1 MVVDIDL
8 SKFFDRVHH
17 QRLLDRIARRVS
29 DQRLLALVRHMLK
42 AGVVM
47 PDGTKIA
54 VSEGTPQGGPL
65 SPLLS
70 NIVLDELDRELQ
82 RRGHRFVRYAD
93 DCNIFVRSARAG
105 ERVMAS
111 IRSFLE
117 RRMRLKV
124 NEEKSGVRAPDAV
137 HFLGFR
143 FQCQETWDG
152 WQTAVLL
159 SAKAEPRLRAKM
171 REMTPPNWG
180 KSLTACMADL
190 GRYLNGWIAHF
201 RLCTAEALPA
211 LRAIDAHIRRRIR
224 AIIIRQRKRPRFLF
238 RHLRS
243 RGVSVKSAAGAAFS
257 ARGRWARSNFPG
269 MTRAYPPSWFTG
281 RLVSLATRWDELN
294 HHVEASGQLLLPI

>member
-17 QRLLDRIARRVS
+17 QRLLDRIAQRVS
-29 DQRLLALVRHMLK
+29 DRRILAVVRHMLK

-47 PDGTKIA
+47 PDGTKIT
-54 VSEGTPQGGPL
+54 VLEGTPQGGPL

-70 NIVLDELDRELQ
+70 NIVLDELDRELE

-124 NEEKSGVRAPDAV
+124 NEEKSGVRVPDAV

-143 FQCQETWDG
+143 FQCQQTWDG
-152 WQTAVLL
+152 CETAVLM
-159 SAKAEPRLRAKM
+159 SAKVEQRLRAKV

-180 KSLTACMADL
+180 KSLTACMDEL
-190 GRYLNGWIAHF
+190 SRYLNGWIAHF
-201 RLCTAEALPA
+201 RLCTADA
-211 LRAIDAHIRRRIR
+211 LRALRATDAHIRRRLR
-224 AIIIRQRKRPRFLF
+224 AIIICHRKRPRFLF

-243 RGVSVKSAAGAAFS
+243 RGVSIKAAVGAAFCS
-257 ARGRWARSNFPG
+257 RGRWRRSNYTG
-269 MTRAYPPSWFTG
+269 MTRAYPPSWFAG
-281 RLVSLATRWDELN
+281 KLVSLATRWDELN
-294 HHVEASGQLLLPI
+294 HHVQVSGQLVLPL